1 MSVTQTELEGIVR
14 KTVAVFNRLRSP
26 QARTKA
32 VHVSPEVIT
41 IEFSGS
47 LCYDC
52 GDVEKYIVDFQ
63 KDFRVFVDHLELV
76 AGKAKETETHGFQVN
91 FFIRHKR

>member
-1 MSVTQTELEGIVR
+1 LSVTQNELEGIIR

-26 QARTKA
+26 QALTKA
-32 VHVSPEVIT
+32 VYISPEVIT

-52 GDVEKYIVDFQ
+52 GDVEKYVLEFQ
-63 KDFRVFVDHLELV
+63 KDFKVFVDYLELA
-76 AGKAKETETHGFQVN
+76 AGKAKETRAHGFQVN
-91 FFIRHKR
+91 FFIKRKR